1 MKTGINTIVVAVV
14 IAGCLVAALWV
25 LRTSRQPGAR
35 PGEAGR
41 GGAAGVKEAP
51 LETLGPF
58 YVGLSSLDVGEN
70 ERAGRL
76 YDELSK
82 RIPDEPAVWA
92 NLGLARMR
100 LGDLPG
106 ADEALNRAVK
116 LSPSNDQI
124 LLLLSLADENQGR
137 FQQAIERL
145 RGLSNPNAAVLYR
158 LSELLD
164 RTGAGADPR
173 QQLEIISR
181 LSKLQPGNIVV
192 QFRRARLLAG
202 EKDASA
208 LADALKT
215 LDSFRAH
222 WGPAAVQ
229 EFDAAKAAVAAGDF
243 REASTHL
250 AFLQNLSL
258 PAPQYQAALAELGG
272 GGGAAGTPVRQFLKY
287 QQPET
292 AISPADTALTFDL
305 APDSSVAA
313 TPDLYVAEI
322 LGTNGAATLVSLA
335 GGQVS
340 IGGRAAFP
348 GPAAGEVLDRTA
360 LCAADLNGDGLPD
373 FALADTNGL
382 KLWLQQPD
390 GTFAEFHPTENVR
403 SAFETPCH
411 GVWALDYDSD
421 GDLDLLVARDGK
433 APWIFRNN
441 RDGGFTPLDTL
452 SASPELRDACWAD
465 LDGDGN
471 GDLALLDVAGRVLV
485 SWNNRAG
492 AFSPPE
498 LISNQPA
505 VALSFGD
512 ILANGRMSVLALE
525 RDGSIQ
531 ALSFDPARRAWSAR
545 EAARWPDPPDLA
557 AAFAAHRVNLFIGDI
572 DNNGAADIV
581 ASAGGASCIWLNQ
594 GGGQFQRLPAAP
606 PLFVTSLASLDG
618 GGWLSLAGLGG
629 TGPATARAHGSKAYH
644 WQSIQT
650 RALASLADGRI
661 NSFGVGGRIEIR
673 AGPLL
678 ASAPVTS
685 PSTHFGL
692 GSQTQVGVARIIW
705 PNGVAQAEFDL
716 RPDQQV
722 IAMQRL
728 KGSCPWVFAR
738 NQDGFH
744 FVKDFIW
751 RSPLGMRIN
760 SQDTAGV
767 DQTEDWIL
775 IPGKWLT
782 ASNGVYEIRIT
793 AELWE
798 THFFDRIAL
807 RVADHPD
814 STCAWVDERFVP
826 TRQPKLEVIGSTLPR
841 PLLEV
846 RDQSGRDVSRQV
858 AECDGD
864 YLAGFPL
871 GRFQGIAEDHWVEF
885 QIPDNAPLDQP
896 LLLVGEGWIYPTD
909 SSLNV
914 ALSQG
919 DNPVPRGL
927 ILEDYDEQRGWRTA
941 SEGLGFP
948 AGKNKTVVI
957 PFPRESL
964 QAGRRRFRLRTNLEI
979 YWDRLG
985 WAVARSDAR
994 MKLDPTEML
1003 SADLRCR
1010 GFSKLPPPE
1019 RRKPDLPRYDQVS
1032 GAGPKWQDLE
1042 GFYTRYGDVR
1052 ELLEQTDD
1060 RYVIMNAGD
1069 ELVLRFSA
1077 PPPPPPGWT
1086 RDFVLVGDGWVKDG
1100 DFNTANSRTVTPLP
1114 AHAMRHYGGP
1124 DQPLEQDP
1132 VFRQHMN
1139 DWRIFQTRYVTPAAF
1154 ERGLMGPAKEEK
1166 P

>member
-1 MKTGINTIVVAVV
+1 MKPGVIKTIAAIVILASFAVAF
-14 IAGCLVAALWV
+14 WV
-25 LRTSRQPGAR
+25 LRGSRQPVAAPDHAGPAAT
-35 PGEAGR
+35 AGR
-41 GGAAGVKEAP
+41 RPAP
-51 LETLGPF
+51 SETIGPF

-76 YDELSK
+76 YDDLSK
-82 RIPDEPAVWA
+82 RIADEPGVWA

-100 LGDLPG
+100 LGDLSG
-106 ADEALNRAVK
+106 ADEAFNRAAK

-124 LLLLSLADENQGR
+124 VLLLSLADENQGR
-137 FQQAIERL
+137 FQQAIDRL

-164 RTGAGADPR
+164 RTGAGTDPR
-173 QQLEIISR
+173 QQLEIINR
-181 LSKLQPGNIVV
+181 LIKLRPGNIAV

-202 EKDASA
+202 EKDASS
-208 LADALKT
+208 LADALKE
-215 LDSFRAH
+215 LDSFRTH
-222 WGPAAVQ
+222 WGPAALQ
-229 EFDAAKAAVAAGDF
+229 EFDSAKAAVAAGDF

-258 PAPQYQAALAELGG
+258 PAPQYQAALSELGG
-272 GGGAAGTPVRQFLKY
+272 GGGAAGAPIRQFLQY
-287 QQPET
+287 SRPEAT
-292 AISPADTALTFDL
+292 VSPADTALTFDV
-305 APDSSVAA
+305 APDSSVSAP
-313 TPDLYVAEI
+313 PDLYGAEV
-322 LGTNGAATLVSLA
+322 LGTNGAASLVSLA

-340 IGGRAAFP
+340 IGGRAAFSNP
-348 GPAAGEVLDRTA
+348 TTPEALDRTS

-373 FALADTNGL
+373 LALAGTNGL
-382 KLWLQQPD
+382 KLWLQQPN
-390 GTFAEFHPTENVR
+390 GTFAALAPAENVR

-421 GDLDLLVARDGK
+421 GDLDLMVARDGK
-433 APWIFRNN
+433 APWILRNN
-441 RDGGFTPLDTL
+441 RDGGFTPVDIL
-452 SASPELRDACWAD
+452 SSFPEIRDACWAD

-471 GDLALLDVAGRVLV
+471 GDLALLDTAGRVLV

-498 LISNQPA
+498 VISEQPA

-512 ILANGRMSVLALE
+512 ILANGRMSLVALG

-531 ALSFDPARRAWSAR
+531 SLTFDPARRAWSRR
-545 EAARWPDPPDLA
+545 EAARWPDPPDLS
-557 AAFAAHRVNLFIGDI
+557 AAFAAHRVNVFIADI

-581 ASAGGASCIWLNQ
+581 ASAGTASVIWLNQ
-594 GGGQFQRLPAAP
+594 GGGQFQRLQAVP
-606 PLFVTSLASLDG
+606 PLFVTSVASLDG
-618 GGWLSLAGLGG
+618 GGWLSLAGLGA
-629 TGPATARAHGSKAYH
+629 TGPATARVRGSKAYH

-650 RALASLADGRI
+650 RALANLADGRI

-678 ASAPVTS
+678 ASAPITS

-692 GSQTQVGVARIIW
+692 GSQTGVGVVRIIW
-705 PNGVAQAEFDL
+705 PNGVAQAEFDP

-738 NQDGFH
+738 NHDGFH

-775 IPGKWLT
+775 IPGKLLT
-782 ASNGVYEIRIT
+782 SSNGVYELRIT

-798 THFFDRIAL
+798 THFFDYVGLRI
-807 RVADHPD
+807 ADHPD
-814 STCAWVDERFVP
+814 STSAWVDERFVP
-826 TRQPKLEVIGSTLPR
+826 TRQPKLEVIGSTPLR
-841 PLLEV
+841 PFAEA
-846 RDQSGRDVSRQV
+846 RDQSGRDVSREV

-885 QIPDNAPLDQP
+885 QIPSDAPLDQK
-896 LLLVGEGWIYPTD
+896 LLLVGQGWVYPTD

-927 ILEDYDEQRGWRTA
+927 VLEDYDERRGWRTA
-941 SEGLGFP
+941 SENLGFP

-964 QAGRRRFRLRTNLEI
+964 QAGRRRFRLRTNLEV

-985 WAVARSDAR
+985 WAVARPDAEI
-994 MKLDPTEML
+994 KLAPAEML
-1003 SADLRCR
+1003 SADLRYR

-1032 GAGPKWQDLE
+1032 GPGPRWQDLE
-1042 GFYTRYGDVR
+1042 GFYTRYGDVHQ
-1052 ELLEQTDD
+1052 LVEQTDD

-1069 ELVLRFSA
+1069 ELVLRFA
-1077 PPPPPPGWT
+1077 ALPPPPPGWT

-1100 DFNTANSRTVTPLP
+1100 DFNTAKSRTVTPLP
-1114 AHAMRHYGGP
+1114 AHAMRHYGGS
-1124 DQPLEQDP
+1124 DQPLEEDP
-1132 VFRQHMN
+1132 VFLQHME
-1139 DWRIFQTRYVTPAAF
+1139 DWRVFQTRYVTPTAF
-1154 ERGLMGPAKEEK
+1154 DRGLMGPAREEM